1 MWKLRAVIK
10 RFWVL
15 TEKEALNV
23 HTQFFIMKKLQS
35 IVMFLGRILMLMRM
49 GKGVSQGFLELSPST
64 HL

>member
-1 MWKLRAVIK
+1 
-10 RFWVL
+10 L

-23 HTQFFIMKKLQS
+23 HTQFFIMKKLQN